1 MRNCLLCQ
9 HNEADKTGSHIIPSF
24 LMKRINGGGE
34 RDHEVGFEIKEGLVN
49 VYFGR
54 DIYEE
59 KRKTITDNEDKLYSR
74 ENLDIRD
81 NVFCKNCEKYFS
93 YLESQ
98 YAKSI
103 NLNFVEEGHVQ
114 NNKISSSEALLFWCS
129 IVWRVSVTAHL
140 GDRLRADL
148 EERLRVGLSANN
160 IDSLGVKY
168 ALFRC
173 KDYCTSTARGTFAYM
188 EVIEND
194 VILVVDEYL
203 LVMTFD
209 MTEESHKVKLFNNRF
224 TLKRDALNDGIKR
237 EEISSMPSSYF
248 SCLMDSILQKLI
260 SNMQLPKKFNE
271 MHKVVFGADLPEGM
285 LNDVI
290 QNVLNTWKLGDRYT
304 VEHYAWC
311 YKEILIKYGLIRD
324 NGNNTYT
331 VLDRIK

>member
-1 MRNCLLCQ
+1 MQNCLLCQ
-9 HNEADKTGSHIIPSF
+9 DNEADKTGSHIIPSF

-34 RDHEVGFEIKEGLVN
+34 RDHEVGFEIRGGLAN

-59 KRKTITDNEDKLYSR
+59 ERKSLTDNGDKLDSR

-81 NVFCKNCEKYFS
+81 HVFCKGCERYFS
-93 YLESQ
+93 VLESR
-98 YAKSI
+98 YAQSL
-103 NLNFVEEGHVQ
+103 NLNYTEGKLTT
-114 NNKISSSEALLFWCS
+114 NNKLSSSEALLFWFS
-129 IVWRVSVTAHL
+129 IVWRVSITEHL
-140 GDRLRADL
+140 GNRLRADL
-148 EERLRVGLSANN
+148 EDRLRVALSANN
-160 IDSLGVKY
+160 IDGLDAKY

-173 KDYCTSTARGTFAYM
+173 KDYTKNTGRGTFAYM
-188 EVIEND
+188 DVIEND

-203 LVMTFD
+203 LIMTFD
-209 MTEESHKVKLFNNRF
+209 MADEKHEVKLCENRF
-224 TLKRDALNDGIKR
+224 TLKRCALNDGIKR
-237 EEISSMPSSYF
+237 EEISSIPSFYF
-248 SCLMDSILQKLI
+248 SCLMDSILKKLI
-260 SNMQLPKKFNE
+260 SNMQLPRKFNE
-271 MHKVVFGADLPEGM
+271 MHKIIFGTDLPDDM
-285 LNDVI
+285 LNDII